1 MSTKTTF
8 KRIALVTVAA
18 LGFGVLSTVP
28 SSAAVASL
36 TTTVTN
42 GAATTLLADST
53 TAATITLGWTASTGA
68 TDSYTVQV
76 AYREAA
82 PVSAAAATPRI
93 LFSDSSTSVV
103 GQHPTIESTAVTLA
117 SAFATAGFTRGGD
130 VAYNASL
137 GVRTTTG
144 GSAAGIT
151 QGVTFKLYL
160 GETSTKVVAG
170 TYKFNV
176 ITTNGATVAITPVDI
191 VVSKT
196 AATVATEDKVAT
208 ATYSKAILSAGATWQ
223 ETASDSAV
231 AVIST
236 ASATTQAV
244 VKVLLRNAADAAAL
258 ESVTATMTG
267 PGLISPD
274 GTTWGKSFVIQT
286 AQSDPAAQIRI
297 RADGT
302 AGVGSLVISSTS
314 VTFPAKSI
322 TFYSKAAKT
331 ITASVLTPVIATGA
345 NAGVIEAT
353 AVDANGANWAGTMYA
368 YSADTATISSY
379 LTTCAYTASTKT
391 HACDLTGVKA
401 GTASI
406 KLIDAATL
414 ALATATSNAVDVRV
428 SLGTPTTIKLSF
440 DKASYSPFEKA
451 TISLSALDAAGLRLP
466 AQTIT
471 NWLKTGGIS
480 STVGFSSNSDTLTA
494 VSGDLDGETGT
505 LDYTVYMPAGDGDV
519 VISATGGTGIAVAG
533 QVKVSATATVANAS
547 SGAATAAAEE
557 ATAAANDATDAALSA
572 AEAAEAATAM
582 AQEAVDA
589 VAELSASVTKLI
601 SALRAQITS
610 LTNLVIK
617 IQKKVKA

>member
-36 TTTVTN
+36 KTTVTN
-42 GAATTLLADST
+42 GAASPILADST
-53 TAATITLGWTASTGA
+53 TAATITLDWTASIGA
-68 TDSYTVQV
+68 ADSYTVQV
-76 AYREAA
+76 AYREVA
-82 PVSAAAATPRI
+82 PTSAAAATPR
-93 LFSDSSTSVV
+93 LLYSESSTSVAGSV
-103 GQHPTIESTAVTLA
+103 PTLDTT
-117 SAFATAGFTRGGD
+117 SALTSAIDAATVLEKGGD
-130 VAYNASL
+130 VAYNTKL
-137 GVRTTTG
+137 NVRSHNTG
-144 GSAAGIT
+144 GIT
-151 QGVTFKLYL
+151 QGITFKLYL
-160 GETSTKVVAG
+160 GDTSTKVVAG

-176 ITTNGATVAITPVDI
+176 ITSNGSTVAISPVDI
-191 VVSKT
+191 VVTKT

-208 ATYSKAILSAGATWQ
+208 STYSKVLLTSGATWA
-223 ETASDSAV
+223 ETASDSSV

-244 VKVLLRNAADAAAL
+244 ARVMLKNAANSPAL
-258 ESVTATMTG
+258 ESVTATITG
-267 PGLISPD
+267 AGLISGD
-274 GTTWGKSFVIQT
+274 GTTWGKSFVFQTTQVATTKDIQ
-286 AQSDPAAQIRI
+286 I

-302 AGVGSLVISSTS
+302 AGVGSLAISSTS

-353 AVDANGANWAGTMYA
+353 AVDTNGANWAGQMYA

-428 SLGTPTTIKLSF
+428 SLGTPTTIKLAF

>member
-18 LGFGVLSTVP
+18 LGFGVLSTAP
-28 SSAAVASL
+28 SSAAVAGA
-36 TTTVTN
+36 TVTVTN

-53 TAATITLGWTASTGA
+53 TAATITLGWTASAGL

-82 PVSAAAATPRI
+82 PATSNASPKI
-93 LFSDSSTSVV
+93 LFSDSSTS
-103 GQHPTIESTAVTLA
+103 
-117 SAFATAGFTRGGD
+117 
-130 VAYNASL
+130 
-137 GVRTTTG
+137 TTG
-144 GSAAGIT
+144 SNPTVDSTSAGSAADAAKVFVRGTDVDYNTALNLRSLNGAGAT

-160 GETSTKVVAG
+160 GETYSGGAQLVVAG
-170 TYKFNV
+170 TYKYNV
-176 ITTNGATVAITPVDI
+176 ITTNGSSTVITPVDI

-196 AATVATEDKVAT
+196 AATLAAEDKVAT
-208 ATYSKAILSAGATWQ
+208 ATYSKVILSAGSSWQ
-223 ETASDSAV
+223 ETAVDSAV

-236 ASATTQAV
+236 AATSTQAV
-244 VKVLLRNAADAAAL
+244 ARVMLKNAANSPAL
-258 ESVTATMTG
+258 ESVTATITG
-267 PGLISPD
+267 PGLISGD
-274 GTTWGKSFVIQT
+274 GSTWGKSFVFATTQVAT
-286 AQSDPAAQIRI
+286 TKDVQI

-302 AGVGSLVISSTS
+302 AGVGSLVISSPS
-314 VTFPAKSI
+314 VTFPAKTI
-322 TFYSKAAKT
+322 TFFSKAAKT
-331 ITASVLTPVIATGA
+331 ITASVVYPVIATGA
-345 NAGVIEAT
+345 TAEVIEAT

-368 YSADTATISSY
+368 YSSDTATISTY
-379 LTTCAYTASTKT
+379 LATCAYDALTKT

-428 SLGTPTTIKLSF
+428 STGVPSSIKLSF

-451 TISLSALDAAGLRLP
+451 TISVTALDAAGLRLP

-494 VSGDLDGETGT
+494 VTADLDGETGS

-519 VISATGGTGIAVAG
+519 VISATGGTGIALAG
-533 QVKVSATATVANAS
+533 QVKVSATATVVNAS
-547 SGAATAAAEE
+547 SGAAAAAAEE

-572 AEAAEAATAM
+572 AEAAEAG
-582 AQEAVDA
+582 Q
-589 VAELSASVTKLI
+589 LWHK
-601 SALRAQITS
+601 RP
-610 LTNLVIK
+610 
-617 IQKKVKA
+617 